1 MEQRISVRLDRR
13 KAMFCAFSRAVRPLL
28 KMLLRR
34 IQNVSPFGRWGV
46 RNVSPARIFGILRNS
61 TVFVSPTLEAGFERN
76 SAVSASPE
84 VKMESTCW
92 QLRHRPFQS
101 LNSHHWV
108 IDCAVKILEIYCSP
122 RTRISGSS
130 DLSFTAF
137 LIFFFLFF
145 LINPLREAPP
155 RLRILKV

>member
-1 MEQRISVRLDRR
+1 MSARLDHR
-13 KAMFCAFSRAVRPLL
+13 KVRFSAFSRAVRPLL
-28 KMLLRR
+28 KVLLRR
-34 IQNVSPFGRWGV
+34 ILNVSPFGRWGV

-61 TVFVSPTLEAGFERN
+61 TVFVSSTLESGLERN
-76 SAVSASPE
+76 SAVSATPE

-122 RTRISGSS
+122 RTRINGSS
-130 DLSFTAF
+130 DLSFSACYIF
-137 LIFFFLFF
+137 YFFIFFYSTPSTK
-145 LINPLREAPP
+145 PLHDSAYGTC
-155 RLRILKV
+155 